1 MAQLGERRGIKH
13 GMKGTA
19 LARRGM
25 LEGTINPVKGESM
38 TDQETPES
46 AHVTADDIEAAND
59 LIDFIEACPSMF
71 HTAATIMAEL
81 DEAGFTYLP
90 ENAAWDIEP
99 GGRYYTQR
107 NTSSVVAFKV
117 GEDLAATWGE
127 DGVAGDYH
135 FQLTASHSDSPTFK
149 VKAVPEL
156 DGAGETLRLNTEAYG
171 GMIDYTWFDRP
182 LALAGRVLVREGD
195 RIESRLLATE
205 REVAII
211 PSLAIH
217 MNRGVNEGFAPNR
230 AVDLCPLISAGDLK
244 QGDFDAL
251 IADEL
256 DVEPEQILGRD
267 LFLVNRQDAR
277 IWGWADE
284 FISTPKLDDLACAY
298 TSLQA
303 FLGAENAHDVSVFC
317 CFDNEEVGS
326 ETKQGAMSTFLAD
339 ALRRIN
345 GSLGFDDESYHRAL
359 AASMLVSC
367 DNAHAVHPNHAEK
380 CDARNQVVLNGGIVI
395 KEAANQ
401 HYCTD
406 AFSRAVFQAI
416 CDDTDVPTQA
426 FANKSDMAT
435 PEQVERLR
443 NYVEDQGLLFYEI
456 SAATTKGTKEL
467 MYGVWER
474 LSVLPPV
481 KQFEAQPLT
490 QEELD
495 DKLISKKDFRVT
507 VEDGVYFV
515 EADWLLD
522 ILRTANMDDYSSLQY
537 FQNVLR
543 TSGIIDKLEEMGIEE
558 GDTVSIFDFEF
569 EYLR

>member
-13 GMKGTA
+13 GMKSAA
-19 LARRGM
+19 LAWRGM
-25 LEGTINPVKGESM
+25 LEGTINPAKGESM
-38 TDQETPES
+38 TDQETPER

-107 NTSSVVAFKV
+107 NTSSVIAFKV
-117 GEDLAATWGE
+117 GEDLTATWGE

-244 QGDFDAL
+244 TNWTL
-251 IADEL
+251 S
-256 DVEPEQILGRD
+256 P
-267 LFLVNRQDAR
+267 
-277 IWGWADE
+277 
-284 FISTPKLDDLACAY
+284 
-298 TSLQA
+298 
-303 FLGAENAHDVSVFC
+303 
-317 CFDNEEVGS
+317 
-326 ETKQGAMSTFLAD
+326 
-339 ALRRIN
+339 
-345 GSLGFDDESYHRAL
+345 
-359 AASMLVSC
+359 
-367 DNAHAVHPNHAEK
+367 
-380 CDARNQVVLNGGIVI
+380 
-395 KEAANQ
+395 
-401 HYCTD
+401 
-406 AFSRAVFQAI
+406 SR
-416 CDDTDVPTQA
+416 
-426 FANKSDMAT
+426 S
-435 PEQVERLR
+435 
-443 NYVEDQGLLFYEI
+443 
-456 SAATTKGTKEL
+456 
-467 MYGVWER
+467 
-474 LSVLPPV
+474 
-481 KQFEAQPLT
+481 
-490 QEELD
+490 
-495 DKLISKKDFRVT
+495 
-507 VEDGVYFV
+507 
-515 EADWLLD
+515 
-522 ILRTANMDDYSSLQY
+522 
-537 FQNVLR
+537 
-543 TSGIIDKLEEMGIEE
+543 
-558 GDTVSIFDFEF
+558 
-569 EYLR
+569 

>member
-1 MAQLGERRGIKH
+1 MTAQLGERRGIKH
-13 GMKGTA
+13 GMKRAA
-19 LARRGM
+19 LAWRGM
-25 LEGTINPVKGESM
+25 LEGTINPAKGESM
-38 TDQETPES
+38 TDQETPER

-107 NTSSVVAFKV
+107 NTSSVIAFKV

-251 IADEL
+251 IAEEL

-303 FLGAENAHDVSVFC
+303 FLDAENAHDISVFC

-416 CDDTDVPTQA
+416 CDDADVPTQA
-426 FANKSDMAT
+426 FANKSDMAGGST
-435 PEQVERLR
+435 LGNLSNMQASMHAVD
-443 NYVEDQGLLFYEI
+443 VGLPQLAMHSSYETGGVRDVMYAIRALTAFYERNLTI
-456 SAATTKGTKEL
+456 NGAESVEL
-467 MYGVWER
+467 
-474 LSVLPPV
+474 
-481 KQFEAQPLT
+481 
-490 QEELD
+490 
-495 DKLISKKDFRVT
+495 
-507 VEDGVYFV
+507 
-515 EADWLLD
+515 
-522 ILRTANMDDYSSLQY
+522 
-537 FQNVLR
+537 
-543 TSGIIDKLEEMGIEE
+543 
-558 GDTVSIFDFEF
+558 
-569 EYLR
+569 

>member
-13 GMKGTA
+13 GMKSA
-19 LARRGM
+19 VLAHRGM
-25 LEGTINPVKGESM
+25 LEGTINPAKGESM
-38 TDQETPES
+38 TDQETPER

-217 MNRGVNEGFAPNR
+217 MNREVNDKASFNKQVDMLPVMGGACEEGA
-230 AVDLCPLISAGDLK
+230 LK
-244 QGDFDAL
+244 KL
-251 IADEL
+251 IAEEL
-256 DVEPEQILGRD
+256 QVSEEQILGSD
-267 LFLVNRQDAR
+267 LFLYVREKATV
-277 IWGWADE
+277 WGCNEE
-284 FISTPKLDDLACAY
+284 FISCGRLDDQQCVYGILKGLLTAKNAR
-298 TSLQA
+298 SIGVAA
-303 FLGAENAHDVSVFC
+303 F
-317 CFDNEEVGS
+317 FDNEEVGS
-326 ETKQGAMSTFLAD
+326 GTKQGAASTFLYD
-339 ALRRIN
+339 VLHRIAQ
-345 GSLGFDDESYHRAL
+345 SLGGSDEDFHRAV
-359 AASMLVSC
+359 ASSFMVSA
-367 DNAHAVHPNHAEK
+367 DNAHAVHPNHPEYTDVNNCTYMNK
-380 CDARNQVVLNGGIVI
+380 GVVI
-395 KEAANQ
+395 KTHAGQKYTSDGMSVAA
-401 HYCTD
+401 
-406 AFSRAVFQAI
+406 ARELAARAG
-416 CDDTDVPTQA
+416 VP
-426 FANKSDMAT
+426 
-435 PEQVERLR
+435 
-443 NYVEDQGLLFYEI
+443 
-456 SAATTKGTKEL
+456 
-467 MYGVWER
+467 
-474 LSVLPPV
+474 
-481 KQFEAQPLT
+481 
-490 QEELD
+490 
-495 DKLISKKDFRVT
+495 
-507 VEDGVYFV
+507 
-515 EADWLLD
+515 
-522 ILRTANMDDYSSLQY
+522 LQY
-537 FQNVLR
+537 FANR
-543 TSGIIDKLEEMGIEE
+543 SDKVGGSTLGNLAMAQVSMNCVDIGLPQLAMHSCYETAGAR
-558 GDTVSIFDFEF
+558 DTVSLIRLMEEFYASHFE
-569 EYLR
+569 ETASGTLTICK